1 MITWWWKE
9 TESLECCCHF
19 PPEISICDASQG
31 FGGGGCGAAAG
42 RAGGGAGA
50 AAAGAGAAVA
60 AAAAAAAG
68 GPLLLEST
76 TTLRTKIFSSV
87 SFAGG
92 TPVSSHGAALDE
104 NRRAGQHVFKEL
116 VLVF

>member
-50 AAAGAGAAVA
+50 AAAGAGAA

-104 NRRAGQHVFKEL
+104 NRHVFREL
-116 VLVF
+116 EICFKIIF